1 MKLYYSSTSP
11 FVRKCLVAAHELG
24 LADRIERVTV
34 VTMPTAHND
43 ALMRDN
49 PLCKLPTL
57 ITDEGQALYDSRVIC
72 EYLNDL
78 GGGRL
83 IPADGGKWTAL
94 VDQSLADGILDAA
107 LLMRYEVV
115 LRPAERQW
123 PAWRETQEE
132 KVRSAL
138 GQFERQAAGWPTGR
152 LDIGVIALASALG
165 YLDLRFP
172 DMGWRDAS
180 PGLAAWFAGFDQRPS
195 MRATVLKA

>member
-24 LADRIERVTV
+24 LADRIELAPV
-34 VTMPTAHND
+34 VTMPTAHNET
-43 ALMRDN
+43 LMRDN

-83 IPADGGKWTAL
+83 IPAGGGKWTAL

-172 DMGWRDAS
+172 DMGWRDAY